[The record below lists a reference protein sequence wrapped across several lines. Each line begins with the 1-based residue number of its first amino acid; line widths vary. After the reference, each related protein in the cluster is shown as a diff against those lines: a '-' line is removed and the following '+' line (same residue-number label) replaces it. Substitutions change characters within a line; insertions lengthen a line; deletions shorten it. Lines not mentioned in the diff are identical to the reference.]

1 MVIRTCVGC
10 RQRAD
15 KSTLVRVVARR
26 EGTEWSVLPDA
37 RGTLP
42 GRGAYL
48 HPSPEC
54 LDLAIRRRAFGRAL
68 RVEGRLTTDALG
80 ALFAQNQD
88 QST

>member
-26 EGTEWSVLPDA
+26 EGTEWSVLPDV

-68 RVEGRLTTDALG
+68 RVEGRLSTVTLG
-80 ALFAQNQD
+80 EQFAQDQG